1 MLCEK
6 CSRELSEELDYC
18 PACRTSV
25 DGYDEIMEN
34 YYPERIRKELE
45 KFGIDLRRVRP
56 FYLRFRQTEEE

>member
-18 PACRTSV
+18 PACRISV

-45 KFGIDLRRVRP
+45 KFGVDPRRV
-56 FYLRFRQTEEE
+56 